1 MTDPIDSDT
10 GGQVMEDDL
19 ARIREWAQ
27 DRLDAHQP
35 IPWDSRRYQHLV
47 ALIDDLLA
55 AKAGVAGRG
64 ELLQTQFLA
73 CAGRRTGNIVYLD
86 AARRARPAGVRISG

>member
-1 MTDPIDSDT
+1 MNGPIDSDT
-10 GGQVMEDDL
+10 AGQVMEDDL

-27 DRLDAHQP
+27 DKLDAHQH

-47 ALIDDLLA
+47 ALIDDMLSSRSA
-55 AKAGVAGRG
+55 MAGRTQ
-64 ELLQTQFLA
+64 LLRTQLLA

-86 AARRARPAGVRISG
+86 AARRSRPGVRISG